1 MVDLTKSWVRF
12 RDLPDDVLADL
23 PEHVRIAF
31 AGARLH
37 GFEIELVC
45 PGVTVPTARRSARRL
60 VIVSDD
66 GGSGEAAGPVGF
78 DLNALAQ
85 DVRASRRIYVIG
97 EAVTPAVL
105 EAAYAAAVADL
116 AAGNDVAVIVETTQ
130 PFETPWVRTLTSLR
144 TATGAIAAGS
154 AA

>member
-1 MVDLTKSWVRF
+1 M
-12 RDLPDDVLADL
+12 
-23 PEHVRIAF
+23 
-31 AGARLH
+31 
-37 GFEIELVC
+37 
-45 PGVTVPTARRSARRL
+45 
-60 VIVSDD
+60 
-66 GGSGEAAGPVGF
+66 
-78 DLNALAQ
+78 
-85 DVRASRRIYVIG
+85 YVIG
-97 EAVTPAVL
+97 EAATPAVL

>member
-31 AGARLH
+31 AGARRQD
-37 GFEIELVC
+37 FEIELLC
-45 PGVTVPTARRSARRL
+45 AGATIPTGRRSARRL

-66 GGSGEAAGPVGF
+66 GGSGDAAGPVGF

-97 EAVTPAVL
+97 ETATQAVI

-116 AAGNDVAVIVETTQ
+116 GKGNDVAVIVETTQ

-144 TATGAIAAGS
+144 TATGAIAAGT